1 MGHWAIIWGHFWLSQ
16 LEWREGDATKNPKMQ
31 KTVSHFKELPGPNI
45 KCQGWETLLQSYQ
58 TNSLLVSEHTRL
70 SHMLLCLNTFLYLEC
85 LALPSLSRK
94 LPFPIQDP
102 TQMSPPLHCP
112 SQIPQSWMFLFL
124 CLQSFCYIPCYNTL
138 TILPQDSL
146 HMLKACLKLYSLFI
160 PIVPI
165 W

>member
-1 MGHWAIIWGHFWLSQ
+1 
-16 LEWREGDATKNPKMQ
+16 MQ

-138 TILPQDSL
+138 TILPQDEGLGECIPWENMCPTISL
-146 HMLKACLKLYSLFI
+146 IHKAQNLQPLMPVYKFKRWINKYEAVYS
-160 PIVPI
+160 V
-165 W
+165 